1 MIDKNRKINFIEERP
16 PFFYI
21 VDNKVFLDGVDG
33 VVYVFDNTGEKIAGI
48 RCHCER
54 IPFTKEHK
62 QRFINYFKNHPE
74 TRDYY
79 HQIKPRMKFPDYFP
93 PIRMYHVTDNKIYVM
108 TYKEKDGKNE
118 FVILD
123 MEGKLLNRMFIPISP
138 FEETTVIIFYT
149 IKNGKLYLLK
159 DNEET
164 EEWEVRSFE
173 IK

>member
-1 MIDKNRKINFIEERP
+1 M
-16 PFFYI
+16 
-21 VDNKVFLDGVDG
+21 
-33 VVYVFDNTGEKIAGI
+33 T
-48 RCHCER
+48 
-54 IPFTKEHK
+54 
-62 QRFINYFKNHPE
+62 
-74 TRDYY
+74 
-79 HQIKPRMKFPDYFP
+79 FPDYFP
-93 PIRMYHVTDNKIYVM
+93 PIRMFHVTDNKIYVM

-118 FVILD
+118 FIILD

-164 EEWEVRSFE
+164 EEWEVRIFE